1 MASRVIHAR
10 TDEQGVLNLTVKG
23 LPPGEVEIILRTPD
37 SENDRHS
44 PEDIDRLPLGGYK
57 AGWLA
62 PEQLRREAIY
72 EEDT

>member
-10 TDEQGVLNLTVKG
+10 ADEQGVLSLTVKG
-23 LPPGEVEIILRTPD
+23 LPPGVIEVILRIPD
-37 SENDRHS
+37 AENGRH
-44 PEDIDRLPLGGYK
+44 PQEDIDRLPLGGYK

-72 EEDT
+72 EEDD